1 MGNPQKGGWAT
12 SLAEI
17 ESAVGNC
24 LAALDRYEAAFRTV
38 LHPVEQTKPQVLG
51 KASLDIE
58 CDRQIER
65 AATAAKS
72 VEQLLNEQE
81 LVWRDWQRSYAAWRQ
96 SLKQSPA

>member
-24 LAALDRYEAAFRTV
+24 LAALDRYESAFRTV
-38 LHPVEQTKPQVLG
+38 LNPVAQSKPQALG
-51 KASLDIE
+51 KEPLDME

-65 AATAAKS
+65 AVNSAKS

-96 SLKQSPA
+96 SLEKGPS

>member
-24 LAALDRYEAAFRTV
+24 LAALDRYESAFRTV
-38 LHPVEQTKPQVLG
+38 LHPVAQAKPPVVG
-51 KASLDIE
+51 KEPLDLE

-65 AATAAKS
+65 AVSSAKS
-72 VEQLLNEQE
+72 VEQLLIEQE
-81 LVWRDWQRSYAAWRQ
+81 LVWREWQSSYTAWRQ
-96 SLKQSPA
+96 SLEQSPA